1 MSIHGTTPGELVKA
15 KSKLAVEITK
25 HLILSSMN
33 LRGEFVAPD
42 DLVDFKTS
50 FLKDAITIESDKYSL
65 SFGDK
70 SIYDQ
75 ASEKLF

>member
-1 MSIHGTTPGELVKA
+1 
-15 KSKLAVEITK
+15 
-25 HLILSSMN
+25 MN

-42 DLVDFKTS
+42 DLVNFKTS